1 MRIFNERT
9 VSSLPSRCKPDME
22 GYLYKRGVEFN
33 NNFKR
38 RYFMLISNLL
48 YYFDK
53 AGDRDPL
60 GIVVLEGHLVS
71 LYEDSVR
78 PNAFVLRFPEDAM
91 RQYVL
96 AADTTAE
103 CTAWMRALLAA
114 SVDYTRL
121 TLEELEA
128 QFQRDSFEVSLLRE
142 CDLDWSL

>member
-9 VSSLPSRCKPDME
+9 VSMLATRSKPDME
-22 GYLYKRGVEFN
+22 GYLYKRGVEYN
-33 NNFKR
+33 NSFKK
-38 RYFMLISNLL
+38 RYFVLISNLL

-60 GIVVLEGHLVS
+60 GIVVLEGHLVG

-78 PNAFVLRFPEDAM
+78 PHAFTLRFPDDAM

-96 AADTTAE
+96 ASESAADCAK
-103 CTAWMRALLAA
+103 WMRALLAA
-114 SVDYTRL
+114 GVDYTRL

-128 QFQRDSFEVSLLRE
+128 QFQRDSFEVRR
-142 CDLDWSL
+142 